1 MLIHSGNC
9 GCIAIHCVLCVNSH
23 CLQPFLSKII
33 PVVIEKFLYRLGIFD
48 DFSDILAKD
57 TRFDSRAYDFV
68 LQVIAE
74 ASADAKGH
82 VTGQELLDYFRDLA
96 LDAYGPMAYTVLTD
110 WGIHSCEDVGTIV
123 FNLYDTKRIGKTD
136 SDSPAD
142 FIGGFDFKEEFL
154 GPYKP

>member
-1 MLIHSGNC
+1 MLYSLPMEI
-9 GCIAIHCVLCVNSH
+9 
-23 CLQPFLSKII
+23 PKIRY
-33 PVVIEKFLYRLGIFD
+33 ETD

-57 TRFDSRAYDFV
+57 ARFDSRAYDFV

-110 WGIHSCEDVGTIV
+110 WGIRSCEDVGTIV

-136 SDSPAD
+136 NDSPAD